1 MKIKLELEDF
11 RFATTRGATF
21 GDVRWLLV
29 DVGGKPFSVYTTM
42 SPQPF
47 QSPEKSEYYDRLL
60 IEKME
65 LMLRKV
71 FVDACA
77 AIPPGTAILDEEVR

>member
-1 MKIKLELEDF
+1 MKIQLELEDF
-11 RFATTRGATF
+11 RFATTKGATI

-29 DVGGKPFSVYTTM
+29 DVEGKPFTVYITM
-42 SPQPF
+42 SPRPF
-47 QSPEKSEYYDRLL
+47 RSPEQSEYYDRLL

-65 LMLRKV
+65 LMLRMV

>member
-11 RFATTRGATF
+11 RFATTRSHAC
-21 GDVRWLLV
+21 GDVRVLLAEV
-29 DVGGKPFSVYTTM
+29 EGKPFSVWTTM

-47 QSPEKSEYYDRLL
+47 YSAERNEHFDRLL

-65 LMLRKV
+65 RVLRKV
-71 FVDACA
+71 LVDALK
-77 AIPPGTAILDEEVR
+77 AIPDGTAILDEEV

>member
-11 RFATTRGATF
+11 RFATTRSGAC
-21 GDVRWLLV
+21 GDVRVLLV
-29 DVGGKPFSVYTTM
+29 DVEGKPFSVWITM

-47 QSPEKSEYYDRLL
+47 QSLERNEYFDKLL

-65 LMLRKV
+65 MMLWKV
-71 FVDACA
+71 FVDALK
-77 AIPPGTAILDEEVR
+77 AIPEGTNLLDEEVR

>member
-11 RFATTRGATF
+11 RFATTQGATI

-29 DVGGKPFSVYTTM
+29 QVEGKPFSVYTTM
-42 SPQPF
+42 SPKPF
-47 QSPEKSEYYDRLL
+47 CSPEQKDYYDRLL
-60 IEKME
+60 IERME
-65 LMLRKV
+65 FMLRKV

-77 AIPPGTAILDEEVR
+77 AIPPGTALLDQEVR